1 MEKQNSKLKLLSKR
15 SLARLIACQ
24 ALCMYYD
31 KNNEDKN
38 INSIL
43 KSINKFFVEDNFLD
57 KNNNNKYT
65 GLCEDQFT
73 SNLVEG
79 VIENSEKFDTTINEL
94 LQKQDTTEN
103 LDDIIL
109 QSFRL
114 AGFELENCREID
126 KNTIINEYVD
136 IVAEFYDGIYIKF
149 ANGVLDSLADY
160 IREGKIKDQK
170 KIIQRKQNELTR
182 SKKSKKF
189 RNILSLK
196 K

>member
-1 MEKQNSKLKLLSKR
+1 MEKQNIKLKLLSKR

-38 INSIL
+38 VNSIL
-43 KSINKFFVEDNFLD
+43 KAINSFFVEENFLD
-57 KNNNNKYT
+57 KNNKNKYK

-73 SNLVEG
+73 LGLVEG
-79 VIENSEKFDTTINEL
+79 VINNPEKFDKIINEL

-114 AGFELENCREID
+114 AGFELENYLEID
-126 KNTIINEYVD
+126 KNTITNEYVD
-136 IVAEFYDGIYIKF
+136 IVAEFYDGIYVKF
-149 ANGVLDSLADY
+149 ANGILDNLANY
-160 IREGKIKDQK
+160 IRDGKIKNQK
-170 KIIQRKQNELTR
+170 KIIQKKQNELANN
-182 SKKSKKF
+182 KKSRKF
-189 RNILSLK
+189 RNLLSLK